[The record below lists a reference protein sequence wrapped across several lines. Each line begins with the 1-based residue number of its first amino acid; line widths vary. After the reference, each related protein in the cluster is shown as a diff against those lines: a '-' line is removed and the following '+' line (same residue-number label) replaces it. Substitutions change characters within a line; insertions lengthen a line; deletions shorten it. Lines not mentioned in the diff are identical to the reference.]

1 METMSFTKSLS
12 VPPRR
17 NFAFRNWAGIYSS
30 RAQLYFQPTSVEEVV
45 EIVNEARRQ
54 KKTVVTI
61 GSGHSPSDMC
71 MTKEWLVN
79 LDKLD
84 KVHEFKEY
92 PEDHYADVTVDGGM
106 RVYRLSEIVG
116 ARGYAIQNLGS
127 ISEQSVAGIIS
138 TGTHGSS
145 PYHGLVSSQYVNLTI
160 VNGKGEV
167 VFLDAENEPEV
178 FRAAMLSVGK
188 IGIIVRA
195 TIRVVPAFNIKSTQ
209 EVIDFDTVL
218 SRWNTLWTS
227 SEFIRVWWYPYSR
240 KCILWR
246 GAKTEDSVTVPR
258 RSWWGTTMGR
268 LFYESLLWFT
278 VKVYPALTPAVE
290 RFVFR
295 MQYGE
300 VQLGGGDFEVANSID
315 SLNMD
320 CLFSQF
326 VDEWACPLENGLE
339 VLRSLDHFV
348 GQAAQN
354 KDYYVHV
361 PVEIRCSNTTLPP
374 QILDTKDRTP
384 VSPGPVYGNV
394 LRPYLDNTP
403 RKEYVPLSDVTNNQ
417 LTLYINATMYRP
429 FRCNTP
435 IRKWYTIFEETMAA
449 AGGMPHWA
457 KNFIGSTSLVS
468 HPEKK
473 ESEYADYEMRGMAK
487 RFEECYG
494 DDLKSFQKV
503 RREQD
508 PANVFVSNR
517 EWSLRNGIVRPEE
530 LD

>member
-1 METMSFTKSLS
+1 MSFPKSLV
-12 VPPRR
+12 VPPRT
-17 NFAFRNWAGIYSS
+17 NFVFKNWAGIYSAK
-30 RAQLYFQPTSVEEVV
+30 AQLYFQPTSVDEVI

-54 KKTVVTI
+54 NKTVVTV
-61 GSGHSPSDMC
+61 GSVHSPSDLC
-71 MTKEWLVN
+71 MTNEWLMN
-79 LDKLD
+79 LDKLNT
-84 KVHEFKEY
+84 VHEFKEY
-92 PEDHYADVTVDGGM
+92 PDEHYADVTVDAGL
-106 RVYRLSEIVG
+106 RIYQLNEYL
-116 ARGYAIQNLGS
+116 AAKGYALQNLGS

-167 VFLDAENEPEV
+167 VHLDSENQPDV
-178 FRAAMLSVGK
+178 FRAAMLSLGK
-188 IGIIVRA
+188 IGIIVGA
-195 TIRVVPAFNIKSTQ
+195 TIRVVPAFSIKSTQ
-209 EVIDFDTVL
+209 NVITFDTL
-218 SRWNTLWTS
+218 LEKWDSLWTS

-246 GAKTEDSVTVPR
+246 GVKTTEAVTPPR
-258 RSWWGTTMGR
+258 KSWWGTFIGR
-268 LFYESLLWFT
+268 FFYESLLWFT
-278 VKVYPALTPAVE
+278 VKVYPPFTPVVE

-300 VQLGGGDFEVANSID
+300 VQPEGNGDVEVADSID

-326 VDEWACPLENGLE
+326 VDEWACPLDNGLE
-339 VLRSLDHFV
+339 VLRSLDHFI

-361 PVEIRCSNTTLPP
+361 PIEVRCSNTTLPP
-374 QILDTKDRTP
+374 KVLDTKDRTS

-394 LRPYLDNTP
+394 LRPYLDTTP
-403 RKEYVPLSDVTNNQ
+403 HREYVPLAEVTNSQ
-417 LTLYINATMYRP
+417 LTLYINATIYRP

-435 IRKWYTIFEETMAA
+435 IRKWYNVFEDTLTA
-449 AGGMPHWA
+449 AGGKPHWA
-457 KNFIGSTSLVS
+457 KNFLGSTSLVDK
-468 HPEKK
+468 PEKK
-473 ESEYADYEMRGMAK
+473 DSEFADYDMRGMAK
-487 RFEECYG
+487 RVQEWYG
-494 DDLKSFQKV
+494 DDLKAYQKA

-508 PANVFVSNR
+508 PENVFVSNR
-517 EWSLRNGIVRPEE
+517 QWCIRNGIVGAEE